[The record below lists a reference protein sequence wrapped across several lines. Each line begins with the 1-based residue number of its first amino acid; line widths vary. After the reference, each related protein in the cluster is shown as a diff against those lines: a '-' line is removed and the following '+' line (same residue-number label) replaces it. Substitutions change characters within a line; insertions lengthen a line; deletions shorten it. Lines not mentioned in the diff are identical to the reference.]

1 MILLIILI
9 VGAIIAIFLVDKK
22 EEGNADM
29 TMRITFGIILLLAL
43 FEGCSFLFE

>member
-9 VGAIIAIFLVDKK
+9 VGAIIAIFLVDNK
-22 EEGNADM
+22 EDYKADIL
-29 TMRITFGIILLLAL
+29 MRFVFGFILLAAL